1 MVASSQLTWPR
12 DTPVGHHDSACQ
24 WLLVV
29 AQEFL
34 GRYQLVSTYLPRCGR
49 VVATV
54 VSELALGLEER
65 QI

>member
-1 MVASSQLTWPR
+1 M
-12 DTPVGHHDSACQ
+12 GHHDSACQ
-24 WLLVV
+24 WLFVV

-54 VSELALGLEER
+54 ASELDLGLEDKF
-65 QI
+65 QIEQY